1 MHTHDHAD
9 LIKGFMQEQK
19 ELFSTSKQGL
29 YVFYD
34 DYARACNPRFAK
46 LLGYASAN
54 EWAETDTKGNFPDVF
69 VDPKSQGELVTHFQK
84 AVEQYEASTFAVEWK
99 KKQGGT
105 VKTGVTIVPIM
116 YQGHVLALHFVS

>member
-19 ELFSTSKQGL
+19 ELFTTSKQAI

-34 DYARACNPRFAK
+34 DYARACNTPFAK
-46 LLGYASAN
+46 LLGYASAQ
-54 EWAETDTKGNFPDVF
+54 EWKDTDTKGNFPDVF
-69 VDPKSQGELVTHFQK
+69 VDPKSQETLVTHFQK
-84 AVEQYEASTFAVEWK
+84 AVEQYEASTFTAWWK
-99 KKQGGT
+99 KKSGGT
-105 VKTGVTIVPIM
+105 VKTTVMIVPVM